1 MNIFVVVMTQDKS
14 VANRLCA
21 LNGGVRVQ
29 PLPGFNEG
37 SKMLPEWREDEWPR
51 DLLMEAIRYEYPG
64 NFNSYE
70 ECTFIKEGM
79 SPM

>member
-1 MNIFVVVMTQDKS
+1 
-14 VANRLCA
+14 

-51 DLLMEAIRYEYPG
+51 DLLIEAIRYEYPG
-64 NFNSYE
+64 DFDSYE